1 MYYSS
6 QFSVQGRKWIVL
18 FVLPV
23 EERVTALDEERVTAL
38 VEGRVTG
45 LVERVTAL
53 VEESYSPC

>member
-1 MYYSS
+1 M
-6 QFSVQGRKWIVL
+6 
-18 FVLPV
+18 LPV

>member
-23 EERVTALDEERVTAL
+23 EERVTAL